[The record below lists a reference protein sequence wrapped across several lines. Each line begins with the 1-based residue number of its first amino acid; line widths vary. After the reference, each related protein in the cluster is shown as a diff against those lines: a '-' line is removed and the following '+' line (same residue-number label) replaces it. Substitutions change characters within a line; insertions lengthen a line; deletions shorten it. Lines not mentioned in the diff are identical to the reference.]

1 MMQPLPPVEDERL
14 HRLTAVIAE
23 RSGMIIAY
31 SGGADSALLA
41 VVASEVLPDTT
52 LAVTAVSP
60 SLAQS
65 EREQARM
72 FAKEYGLRHLEVC
85 TDEADR
91 EAYIRNDAS
100 RCFHCKSSLFEAL
113 EPIASLLRV
122 PVALGTNTDDLGEHR
137 PGLAAAR
144 EHAAIAPLVEADL
157 TKRDVR
163 ELSAALGLR
172 TAAKPAQPCLAS
184 RVAYGDPVTPD
195 LLARIDRAE
204 QILRAMGFAIMRVRS
219 HAHGSVAR
227 VEVAAADLPRVI
239 DERLTIDAALRECGF
254 TFCSVDLAAFSSGR
268 LNDMLSISVMPSARS
283 G

>member
-1 MMQPLPPVEDERL
+1 MTQPFAPVEDERL
-14 HRLTAVIAE
+14 RRLHGVIAS
-23 RSGMIIAY
+23 RPGLIVAY

-41 VVASEVLPDTT
+41 VVASQVSPHMT

-60 SLAQS
+60 SLARS
-65 EREQARM
+65 EREHART
-72 FAKEYGLRHLEVC
+72 FAQEHGLRHLEVC

-91 EAYIRNDAS
+91 DAYIRNDAS

-122 PVALGTNTDDLGEHR
+122 PIALGTNTDDLGEHR

-144 EHAAIAPLVEADL
+144 DHGAIAPLVEADL

-163 ELSAALGLR
+163 ELSAILGLQ

-204 QILRAMGFAIMRVRS
+204 QFLRDMGFAVVRVRS

-227 VEVAAADLPRVI
+227 IEVAAHDLRRVI
-239 DERLTIDAALRECGF
+239 DERVTIDAALRDCGF

-268 LNDMLSISVMPSARS
+268 LNDLLSIPVVPFARS
-283 G
+283 